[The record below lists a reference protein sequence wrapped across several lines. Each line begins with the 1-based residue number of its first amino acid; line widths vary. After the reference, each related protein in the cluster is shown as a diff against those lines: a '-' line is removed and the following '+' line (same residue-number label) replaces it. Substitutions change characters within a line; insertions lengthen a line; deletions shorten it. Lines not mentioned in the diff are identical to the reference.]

1 MFFATFEVKKEKNA
15 NINSRGNMMIK
26 FKNMANED
34 KPRERLYNY
43 GSEVLA
49 NEELIA
55 IILKTG
61 SKGHNVKEVALK
73 LMEQVGDIR
82 KLRDIGIPTLMKV
95 EGIGKVKATELKA
108 ALELGRRVYA
118 ENNMEKRKLNNDYLV
133 YEYFKEI
140 LRDKKQEYFYAVYL
154 DTKGNYLG
162 KKCLFVGTINNS
174 VVHPRE
180 IFKEAYL
187 LSANGIICVHNH
199 PSGDVT
205 PSKEDINL
213 TKKLVEIGVI
223 HGINVID
230 HIIIGDNKYY
240 SFYHDKKM

>member
-1 MFFATFEVKKEKNA
+1 MN
-15 NINSRGNMMIK
+15 K
-26 FKNMANED
+26 FKNIANED

-43 GSEVLA
+43 GSEVLT

-61 SKGHNVKEVALK
+61 SKKYNVKEVALK
-73 LMEQVGDIR
+73 LLEDVGDVR
-82 KLRDIGIPTLMKV
+82 KLKDVGIPTLMKID
-95 EGIGKVKATELKA
+95 GIGRVKATELKA
-108 ALELGRRVYA
+108 ALELGRRVYMD
-118 ENNMEKRKLNNDYLV
+118 NDIEKIKLNNDYLV
-133 YEYFKEI
+133 YEYFREI

-174 VVHPRE
+174 IVHPRE

-205 PSKEDINL
+205 PSREDINL

-223 HGINVID
+223 HGIKVID

-240 SFYHDKKM
+240 SFFQDKKM